1 MRTAICKAQ
10 TQLQKKK
17 LSAMIFSCH
26 NLKELVFFDGVKLM
40 ILKKSHL
47 FHSLFSRSCLRTR
60 GRWWGKE
67 VPPFAILVTLA
78 FHEKDDSQV
87 VVF

>member
-1 MRTAICKAQ
+1 MSQPKRIS
-10 TQLQKKK
+10 L
-17 LSAMIFSCH
+17 FY
-26 NLKELVFFDGVKLM
+26 FDGAKLM

-47 FHSLFSRSCLRTR
+47 FRSLFSARAYALAE
-60 GRWWGKE
+60 GGGGKD

-78 FHEKDDSQV
+78 FHEKWDSQV